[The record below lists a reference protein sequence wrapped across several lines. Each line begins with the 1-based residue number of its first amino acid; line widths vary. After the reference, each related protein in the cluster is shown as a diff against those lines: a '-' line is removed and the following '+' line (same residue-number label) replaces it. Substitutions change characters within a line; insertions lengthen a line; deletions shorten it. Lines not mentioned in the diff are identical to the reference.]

1 MHHFI
6 LLFALLLSA
15 YAQEV
20 TRTKVMMG
28 TFVTLS
34 LPSQNKQH
42 IKPLFEII
50 KAVDNSLS
58 SFKTNSPIYKL
69 NQNKY
74 AKLDTYSYEAL
85 RLSALYYKKTGGYFN
100 VAIGSITKGL
110 YDFGGNETV
119 PKNVQLQK
127 SNISFNS
134 LQFDAKKAEISDNI
148 KIDLGGMGKGFAV
161 DKTVKYLVKH
171 NIKKAKVAAS
181 GDIRCIET
189 CKIEVKNPFAKE
201 ALVTFRTKQ
210 ASLGVSTSGNYEHF
224 VKNKNNNHLINPK
237 TKHPQHNFTS
247 ITLISVLPSSDL
259 DAYTTAVSVMPKEK
273 AFGFLKS
280 LDVAF
285 VILDSE
291 KKLYVSENINK
302 FVTDLIINDTFKK
315 YPKYIK
321 H

>member
-110 YDFGGNETV
+110 YDF
-119 PKNVQLQK
+119 
-127 SNISFNS
+127 NS

-181 GDIRCIET
+181 GDIRCIGT